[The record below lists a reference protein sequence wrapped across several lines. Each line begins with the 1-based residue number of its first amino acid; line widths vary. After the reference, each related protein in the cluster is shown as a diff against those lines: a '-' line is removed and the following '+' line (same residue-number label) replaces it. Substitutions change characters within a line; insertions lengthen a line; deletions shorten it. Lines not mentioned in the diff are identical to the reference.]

1 MSEGLR
7 RTLRVGLAAS
17 ALAAGV
23 MIPGGSTAPPAA
35 ASAAGRALA
44 ACHRRQQ
51 PLHRRRPPA
60 VISRISPPAGRVGS
74 TVTIRGCNLADTVS
88 VSFSGTHAAF
98 TVRSDN
104 RLTTT
109 VPAGASSGPI
119 VVITLAGRAAARLTR
134 TGESPSFTVIRLH
147 FTVNVGA
154 DTAAAAS
161 LGFNLLDVAGSTSDP
176 REVIAAVDALPP
188 GTMALVWVGNL
199 DNAPPGDPCPA
210 PDFSYAQFAAQ
221 VDALKANPR
230 VYGYYL
236 ADEPHP
242 AVCPNA
248 AADIR
253 ARADYIHARAPH
265 QKAFIL
271 VQDGSD
277 ACGADLGCE
286 YRTLRPARTDVD
298 LVGLDPYPCHYDD
311 SGNPVPCDD
320 TAIVTALD
328 AALAAGIPASAVV
341 PVFQAFGQQG
351 RTDGGAAYYRMPSA
365 SELASLL
372 SIWRSVLPEPAFDYF
387 YTYGVQCG
395 PGSCSAPQAIANT
408 PDVQTVVAA
417 HNAQ

>member
-7 RTLRVGLAAS
+7 RTLSVGLAAS

-23 MIPGGSTAPPAA
+23 MIPGGSTAAPAA
-35 ASAAGRALA
+35 ASAAGRAPA
-44 ACHRRQQ
+44 ICHRRYQR
-51 PLHRRRPPA
+51 LHRRPPPA

-88 VSFSGTHAAF
+88 VSFSGSHAAF
-98 TVRSDN
+98 TVRSDH

-109 VPAGASSGPI
+109 VPGGASSGPI
-119 VVITLAGRAAARLTR
+119 LVTTPAGRAAHLTR
-134 TGESPSFTVIRLH
+134 TGKRSSFTVIRLH

-154 DTAAAAS
+154 DTSAAAS
-161 LGFNLLDVAGSTSDP
+161 LGFNLLDVAGSTSNP
-176 REVIAAVDALPP
+176 RGVNATVDALPP
-188 GTMALVWVGNL
+188 GALALVWVGNL
-199 DNAPPGDPCPA
+199 DNAPPGAPCPA
-210 PDFSYAQFAAQ
+210 PDFSDAQFTAQ
-221 VDALKANPR
+221 VEALKANPR
-230 VYGYYL
+230 VYGYYV

-242 AVCPNA
+242 SVCPNA
-248 AADIR
+248 PADIR
-253 ARADYIHARAPH
+253 ARADYIHAQAPH

-286 YRTLRPARTDVD
+286 YRALQPARTHVD

-320 TAIVTALD
+320 TAIVTAFD
-328 AALAAGIPASAVV
+328 AALAAAIPASAVV

-372 SIWRSVLPEPAFDYF
+372 SIWRSLLPEPAFDYF

-395 PGSCSAPQAIANT
+395 PSSCSAPEAIVDT